1 MNYIKHIQVT
11 GENANKEEKQSYN
24 TFSKLYDL
32 FEGDVGNGGKDKL
45 QASSW
50 IYNDSGD
57 QYPTLHYINLG
68 IREMVKP
75 EFTISQNISYAVLNV
90 NGYEYTYTY
99 GNEGDPTVYKPDD
112 TTRPT
117 VKWQSKTD
125 ITAYT
130 REIYPSDLPRE
141 GVNTSLQIVY
151 KIDITNSTTYDIDGI
166 YKEHK
171 MFVNSLKNEYDAS
184 RYTLV
189 EKTKVNETE
198 YQWNKNGEKDTTT
211 SGYNLKEGEAELNLN
226 KTKVFADGIKK
237 GETKTVYI
245 GFDVKKDALTDLLNH
260 PNGIIEDLPTTA
272 IANVYHEYTR
282 YDYGW
287 KQREEDVKKKNS
299 NKNYSRQEFRYW
311 AIDNKDSN
319 GNEVKGQEGKTHHSV
334 PQEGKDSA
342 PYLALKLYT
351 DDKNTPI
358 NRTISGTVFKDNNE
372 RSEYNEV
379 VGNGKYDDKENKV
392 SKVKVEL
399 INKSDGR
406 PAKLYTIE
414 KSEEG
419 VYKQK
424 DTDNDAIVESNN
436 YGEYK
441 FEGVVPGEYYVRF
454 TYGDGN
460 QTICGI
466 DGNSVE
472 NMITNKI
479 YSNGYKSTIVSDQ
492 KVKSA
497 YNGLTKDGNKS
508 SDKDYLWYLYNTQ
521 HIYNTAVDDDINDN
535 SFGYEQQID
544 FRTENRNE
552 KDVARSKT
560 ASTPFISV
568 PIEFTTEVTG
578 SAKEH
583 FSSYDRMS
591 FGIIEKPKIVI
602 EIDKEITNI
611 KLTLQ
616 NGQVLISGNPVTQN
630 IPYVA
635 NLDEI
640 WSKIGSS
647 YTKIEADIQY
657 MYGSTLELT
666 YSLTAKNNSDVSYT
680 TEDYYK
686 YGIKS
691 NDENDEAKVKVNTL
705 LEYLD
710 PQLKIKYKGDIKEG
724 TGDTEYTYVV
734 NSEINNLSSNTTA
747 PNYPYY
753 LARETL
759 EEKEDVEEGYYNKI
773 YELGNSKDS
782 LDGKELRTS
791 NIAEDDSSVTVKV
804 VAKKIL
810 SNSNDNMEYIS
821 YAQVSQV
828 TTALNTYSDPTAVPL
843 VNVTGEE
850 DNYWDSIGIKYDK
863 QPQDSAKIIVTPST
877 GLDRNMKYIVSA
889 TIVLISIGC
898 IIVCIKKLKK

>member
-1 MNYIKHIQVT
+1 MD
-11 GENANKEEKQSYN
+11 EE
-24 TFSKLYDL
+24 
-32 FEGDVGNGGKDKL
+32 GGKRYH
-45 QASSW
+45 S
-50 IYNDSGD
+50 
-57 QYPTLHYINLG
+57 
-68 IREMVKP
+68 IR
-75 EFTISQNISYAVLNV
+75 
-90 NGYEYTYTY
+90 
-99 GNEGDPTVYKPDD
+99 
-112 TTRPT
+112 
-117 VKWQSKTD
+117 
-125 ITAYT
+125 
-130 REIYPSDLPRE
+130 
-141 GVNTSLQIVY
+141 
-151 KIDITNSTTYDIDGI
+151 
-166 YKEHK
+166 
-171 MFVNSLKNEYDAS
+171 
-184 RYTLV
+184 
-189 EKTKVNETE
+189 
-198 YQWNKNGEKDTTT
+198 
-211 SGYNLKEGEAELNLN
+211 YNLKEGEAELNLD
-226 KTKVFADGIKK
+226 KTKVFSDGIKK

-282 YDYGW
+282 YDYSW
-287 KQREEDVKKKNS
+287 KQRQEDVNKKK
-299 NKNYSRQEFRYW
+299 SRQEFRYW

-358 NRTISGTVFKDNNE
+358 NRTISGTVFKDNNIRGE
-372 RSEYNEV
+372 DNEV

-399 INKSDGR
+399 INKSDGKT
-406 PAKLYTIE
+406 AKLYTIE
-414 KSEEG
+414 KNEEG

-424 DTDNDAIVESNN
+424 DTDNDYVESNE

-454 TYGDGN
+454 TYGDGT
-460 QTICGI
+460 QTIYDI
-466 DGNSVE
+466 DGNQVE
-472 NMITNKI
+472 NNKI

-521 HIYNTAVDDDINDN
+521 HIYNTAVDDEINDS
-535 SFGYEQQID
+535 SFDYVQQID
-544 FRTENRNE
+544 FRTENRT
-552 KDVARSKT
+552 KDNVASSKT

-686 YGIKS
+686 YGTKPT
-691 NDENDEAKVKVNTL
+691 DKDKEAKVKVNTL

-710 PQLKIKYKGDIKEG
+710 PQLKIKYHTDIKEG
-724 TGDTEYTYVV
+724 TGDTEYTYDT
-734 NSEINNLSSNTTA
+734 NNEIDNINDLASNQSSLNF
-747 PNYPYY
+747 PYY
-753 LARETL
+753 LARENL
-759 EEKEDVEEGYYNKI
+759 GDKVEKGYYNKI
-773 YELGNSKDS
+773 YELGNSDES

-791 NIAEDDSSVTVKV
+791 NIAEDDYSVTVKV

-850 DNYWDSIGIKYDK
+850 DNYWDSIGIKEYED
-863 QPQDSAKIIVTPST
+863 QPQDSANIIVTPST

-889 TIVLISIGC
+889 TIALISIGC